1 MSTSPTAVGRL
12 RGQESTV
19 AHEIADQAGP
29 DAHRAGPAI
38 VTSGLTKRFR
48 GGQLA
53 VDHVDL
59 KVPGGSVY
67 GFLGPNG
74 SGKTTTIRILLGLV
88 YPTSG
93 EHELLGTPMPAGTNQ
108 VLPKVGSLIEGPAFY
123 PYLNGEQNLARC
135 DAADRTADPRTARQR
150 IGAALER
157 VGLQAAAKKRYRIY
171 SLGMKQRLA
180 IAAGLLRPRELII
193 LDEPTNG
200 LDPQG
205 TREVRSLVKEIA
217 TEGTT
222 VFVSSHLLAEVE
234 QICSHVGV
242 MRTGRLVFQGPLDE
256 LRRTGAAR
264 IQVQTPEP
272 EAAVKVLAALG
283 LADPQVTDAE
293 VTAQLGDFPPERAC
307 AELVHA
313 GVPVRGLATVRPS
326 LEDLFVGLTG
336 EGFDVDG

>member
-1 MSTSPTAVGRL
+1 MSSPAT
-12 RGQESTV
+12 T
-19 AHEIADQAGP
+19 EIASTAGEL
-29 DAHRAGPAI
+29 AGPAI
-38 VTSGLTKRFR
+38 TSAGLSKRFR

-53 VDHVDL
+53 VDHIDL
-59 KVPGGSVY
+59 DVPRGSVY

-74 SGKTTTIRILLGLV
+74 SGKTTTIRMLLGLIH
-88 YPTSG
+88 PTSG
-93 EHELLGTPMPAGTNQ
+93 RHELLGTPMPQGTVR
-108 VLPKVGSLIEGPAFY
+108 VLSRVGSLVEGPAFY
-123 PYLNGEQNLARC
+123 PFLNGQQNLARC

-150 IGAALER
+150 IDSALDR
-157 VGLQAAAKKRYRIY
+157 VGLLAAAKKRYRAY

-180 IAAGLLRPRELII
+180 IAAGLLQPRELII

-205 TREVRSLVKEIA
+205 TREVRGLVREIA

-242 MRTGRLVFQGPLDE
+242 MRTGRLVFQGTLDD

-264 IQVQTPEP
+264 IQVETTDPQAA
-272 EAAVKVLAALG
+272 AAVLEKIG
-283 LADPQVTDAE
+283 LADARVAEAE
-293 VTAQLGDFPPERAC
+293 VSAQLGDFLPERLC

>member
-1 MSTSPTAVGRL
+1 VTQAVSTN
-12 RGQESTV
+12 
-19 AHEIADQAGP
+19 
-29 DAHRAGPAI
+29 
-38 VTSGLTKRFR
+38 GLTKRFR

-59 KVPGGSVY
+59 AVPRGSVY

-74 SGKTTTIRILLGLV
+74 SGKTTTIRMLLGLAF
-88 YPTSG
+88 PTSG
-93 EHELLGTPMPAGTNQ
+93 QAELLGVPVPDRANQ

-123 PYLNGEQNLARC
+123 PFLNGRDNLARI
-135 DAADRTADPRTARQR
+135 DAIDRTADPRTAAAR
-150 IGAALER
+150 ISEALDR
-157 VGLQAAAKKRYRIY
+157 VGLLAAAGKRFRNY

-180 IAAGLLRPRELII
+180 IAGSLLMPRELIV

-205 TREVRSLVKEIA
+205 TREVRTLIREIA
-217 TEGTT
+217 ADGIT

-234 QICSHVGV
+234 QVCSHVGV
-242 MRTGRLVFQGPLDE
+242 MRTGRLVFQGPLDQ

-264 IQVQTPEP
+264 VRVETSDPAAA
-272 EAAVKVLAALG
+272 AAVLRQLG
-283 LADPQVTDAE
+283 LPDPQVAGAE
-293 VTAQLGDFPPERAC
+293 VSAQLGDFPVEKIA
-307 AELVHA
+307 ADLVHA
-313 GVPVRGLATVRPS
+313 GVGVRGLAVVSPS

>member
-1 MSTSPTAVGRL
+1 VSSPVT
-12 RGQESTV
+12 T
-19 AHEIADQAGP
+19 EIASPAGEL
-29 DAHRAGPAI
+29 AGPAI
-38 VTSGLTKRFR
+38 TSAGLSKRFR

-53 VDHVDL
+53 VDGVGL
-59 KVPGGSVY
+59 EVPRGSVY
-67 GFLGPNG
+67 GVLGPNG
-74 SGKTTTIRILLGLV
+74 SGKTTTIRMLLGLI

-93 EHELLGTPMPAGTNQ
+93 RHELLGTPMPQGATR
-108 VLPKVGSLIEGPAFY
+108 VLPRVGSLVEGPAFY
-123 PYLNGEQNLARC
+123 PFLNGRQNLARC

-150 IGAALER
+150 IDSALHR
-157 VGLQAAAKKRYRIY
+157 VGLLAAAKKRYRAY
-171 SLGMKQRLA
+171 SLGMKQRLG
-180 IAAGLLRPRELII
+180 IAAGLLQPRELII

-205 TREVRSLVKEIA
+205 TREVRALVREIA

-234 QICSHVGV
+234 QICTHVGV

-264 IQVQTPEP
+264 IQVETTDPQ
-272 EAAVKVLAALG
+272 AAAELFGKLG
-283 LADPQVTDAE
+283 LADTQVAE
-293 VTAQLGDFPPERAC
+293 AAVSAQLGDFEPERLC